1 MPYSPKNCGLT
12 LVAFSA
18 AMLWSS
24 SGSLAL
30 SSTHSGHL
38 EQSDDGAPGRRD
50 SWTTLH
56 VDAARA
62 V

>member
-24 SGSLAL
+24 SGSLPL

-38 EQSDDGAPGRRD
+38 EQYRR

-56 VDAARA
+56 VDAERA